1 MRLVET
7 LSNPSLIHSE
17 VAKLF
22 KARNMSEAANDE
34 AQEDDESASADAEE
48 LDLTDEHGT
57 FPEKDSEDSKY
68 PAKNV
73 GSESCGAKESGVR
86 SRVNTL
92 DLTGYKV
99 RAHLKENPYQNFQA
113 GGGKISSALGEL
125 GS

>member
-7 LSNPSLIHSE
+7 LANPSLIHSE

-22 KARNMSEAANDE
+22 KARNMSEAVNDE
-34 AQEDDESASADAEE
+34 AQEDDESASAVAEE

-57 FPEKDSEDSKY
+57 FPEKDSEDSKF
-68 PAKNV
+68 PAKR
-73 GSESCGAKESGVR
+73 SESCGAKESGVR

-113 GGGKISSALGEL
+113 GGGKISSALGKL
-125 GS
+125 GY